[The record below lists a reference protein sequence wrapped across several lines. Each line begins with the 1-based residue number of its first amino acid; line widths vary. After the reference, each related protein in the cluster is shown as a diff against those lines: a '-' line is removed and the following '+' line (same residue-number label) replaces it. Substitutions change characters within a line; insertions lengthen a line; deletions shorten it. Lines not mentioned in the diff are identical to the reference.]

1 MTPLRLRGTKRA
13 VPRFAVGSC
22 RFVAAAVVFLLAVGG
37 TLQTQAQTRD
47 RARVAATVDSL
58 AADALAGGQA
68 AGLTVAVVRGSHT
81 LVLNG
86 YGKADL
92 ELDVPTPDRAV
103 SQLGSATTQFALS
116 LPVLPN
122 ATAAAGTG
130 PAGINSLRPRSTRRF
145 RPSSPCAPS
154 STMSPGCANTTID
167 GADRPPAWSIAKPTR
182 RSRIRPSAVS
192 K

>member
-1 MTPLRLRGTKRA
+1 MTPLRLRGTQRA

-22 RFVAAAVVFLLAVGG
+22 RFVAASVVFLLAVGG

-68 AGLTVAVVRGSHT
+68 AGLTVAVVRGSDT

-103 SQLGSATTQFALS
+103 YEIGSATKQF
-116 LPVLPN
+116 
-122 ATAAAGTG
+122 TAAAIMQLQERGRL
-130 PAGINSLRPRSTRRF
+130 SLDDDITRFPPNYPVQGNRVTIRRPVVSAS
-145 RPSSPCAPS
+145 PSSA
-154 STMSPGCANTTID
+154 
-167 GADRPPAWSIAKPTR
+167 RPNE
-182 RSRIRPSAVS
+182 
-192 K
+192 